1 MCVILFAIG
10 AHPGFPLIVAAN
22 RDESYA
28 RPAAPAAF
36 WQDHPKICAGRDL
49 LQGGTWLG
57 ITSDGRFAALT
68 NYRQLPRMGPGPRS
82 RGELTLDY
90 LRGSEDAVKYLS
102 RVSERDAE
110 YNGYSL
116 IAGTTDQLCFYSNR
130 DPGVT
135 TISAGVHGLSNR
147 LLNDPW
153 PKVEQ
158 GVAVL
163 RSLHNAEEAQLSLSL
178 FALLADSTPAPDHL
192 LPSTGITL
200 ERERDR
206 SALFI
211 PGDAYGT
218 RASTVVLVAA
228 NGDVLFSE
236 RRFGPKGTPLGAI
249 EHRFTLKDMQPRLA
263 TPRASDRA

>member
-1 MCVILFAIG
+1 MCIILFAIG

-22 RDESYA
+22 RDEAYA

-36 WQDHPKICAGRDL
+36 WQDHPKIYAGRDL

-57 ITSDGRFAALT
+57 ITSEGRFAALT
-68 NYRQLPRMGPGPRS
+68 NYRQVPRMGPGPRS

-90 LRGSEDAVKYLS
+90 LRGSEDAVQYMRRAS
-102 RVSERDAE
+102 TRDAE

-116 IAGTTDQLCFYSNR
+116 IAGTSEQLCFYSNR
-130 DPGVT
+130 DPGVVP
-135 TISAGVHGLSNR
+135 IAPGVHGLSNR

-153 PKVEQ
+153 PKVQQ

-163 RSLHNAEEAQLSLSL
+163 RSLLDAEQAQLTPSL

-192 LPSTGITL
+192 LPSTGAAL

-206 SALFI
+206 SAVFI
-211 PGDAYGT
+211 PGDTYGT

-228 NGDVLFSE
+228 DGNVLFSE
-236 RRFGPKGTPLGAI
+236 RRFGPKGAPLGTT
-249 EHRFTLKDMQPRLA
+249 ERRFHLHKDATDAGQPSR
-263 TPRASDRA
+263 